1 MSGWYDTLV
10 KPSYNPPGWIFTP
23 VWTLLYVLMAVAF
36 VMFALRGEGRTR
48 WLGLTVY
55 GVNIAA
61 NLLWTPLFFRWHF
74 IGAAFWDCLFIALSA
89 WFLIAWYWRT
99 TRTGSAL
106 LIPYALW
113 TSFASVLNLH
123 LWILNR

>member
-23 VWTLLYVLMAVAF
+23 VWTLLYVLMAIAF
-36 VMFALRGEGRTR
+36 VVFALRGEGRTR

-61 NLLWTPLFFRWHF
+61 NLLWSSLFFRWHL

-89 WFLIAWYWRT
+89 WFLIAWFWRT
-99 TRTGSAL
+99 TRTGSA
-106 LIPYALW
+106 PCTGPSRRNA
-113 TSFASVLNLH
+113 
-123 LWILNR
+123 NRRRTW